1 MVSLN
6 TCYLSLDSVPC
17 VLPVIL
23 KSNGVVQYR
32 TLRKKIQNLTGDYL
46 HSLEL
51 IETGS
56 ADLSNIIVHTAVI
69 SLK

>member
-6 TCYLSLDSVPC
+6 ICYLSLDSVPC

-32 TLRKKIQNLTGDYL
+32 TLRKKIQNLTEGDYL
-46 HSLEL
+46 HSFEL

-69 SLK
+69 F

>member
-1 MVSLN
+1 MEWYNIEHSE
-6 TCYLSLDSVPC
+6 
-17 VLPVIL
+17 
-23 KSNGVVQYR
+23 
-32 TLRKKIQNLTGDYL
+32 KKIQNLTEGDYL

-56 ADLSNIIVHTAVI
+56 ADLSNSIVHTAVI

>member
-1 MVSLN
+1 MEWYNIEHSE
-6 TCYLSLDSVPC
+6 
-17 VLPVIL
+17 
-23 KSNGVVQYR
+23 
-32 TLRKKIQNLTGDYL
+32 KIQNLTEGDYL